1 MKLKLIFL
9 QIFVFCAYA
18 CADVLCVGATIP
30 PQQEPI
36 IAVMG
41 TNVNVKILMDG
52 NQSPHFF
59 RPSAKRL
66 AEFVECDIYFTIGFP
81 GEESVEKKFASIGNV
96 KIVPMLDNIS
106 HHSHHNNHHNKNLC
120 GEDIDT
126 HYWTSPLKLKEMAKI
141 VFYEAC
147 KLQPESAEYF
157 EQNLNS
163 YEKRCDLTMKEGRKA
178 LEAAGVTHILT
189 YHPALGNYAATMG
202 LTQLSIEKDG
212 RAPTLGV
219 VARVVAEARKHNI
232 KKLFVQNTGEAE
244 QSKVVLERLDATAI
258 TIPLLSSAPLKLIE
272 EITAELVK

>member
-41 TNVNVKILMDG
+41 TNVNVKTLMDG

-81 GEESVEKKFASIGNV
+81 GEESVEKKFASDG
-96 KIVPMLDNIS
+96 KPMLVSMVGSITA
-106 HHSHHNNHHNKNLC
+106 HNHAHENC
-120 GEDIDT
+120 EAIDI
-126 HYWTSPLKLKEMAKI
+126 HYWTSPIELKKMAKS
-141 VFYEAC
+141 VYREAC
-147 KLQPESAEYF
+147 RLMPAQEEYF
-157 EQNLNS
+157 KSNLQS
-163 YEKRCDLTMKEGRKA
+163 YEKRCDQVLEESRAA
-178 LEAAGVTHILT
+178 LSKAGVKHILSF
-189 YHPALGNYAATMG
+189 HPALGNYASAMG
-202 LTQLSIEKDG
+202 ISQLAIEKDG
-212 RAPTLGV
+212 RAPTLKV
-219 VARVVAEARKHNI
+219 VAAVVAEARKHNI